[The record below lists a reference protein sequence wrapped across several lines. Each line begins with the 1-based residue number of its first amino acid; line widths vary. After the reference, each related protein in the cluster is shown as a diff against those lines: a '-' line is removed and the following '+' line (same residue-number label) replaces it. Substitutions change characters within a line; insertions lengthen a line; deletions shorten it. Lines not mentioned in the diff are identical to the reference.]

1 MNWVLTGRFARV
13 AVITLAVCLGA
24 VELEAVPRR
33 PDVRQVSFCVTG
45 IERSSPRQDEF
56 GRNVRPF
63 DSAVIPVYYK
73 RLAIAP
79 KAGSQVTVV
88 PLAAGLVPFNLKIV
102 RVIREEECGD
112 EKRWNLEL
120 EPVTDRAIL
129 DAQPLAGGTDEF
141 PFRACVIFPAVSSAR
156 AIPGTGFERR
166 SLPRGVY
173 AATIIAAIDLDG
185 DGSPDFLETSYCCD
199 RDQDRARN
207 MARDCDYTCGKAFKK
222 IAGRWRLVES
232 FRPC

>member
-1 MNWVLTGRFARV
+1 MNGVLTGRFARV
-13 AVITLAVCLGA
+13 AAITLAVCVGA

-33 PDVRQVSFCVTG
+33 PDVGRLSFCVTSVD
-45 IERSSPRQDEF
+45 RSSPQKDTSEHS
-56 GRNVRPF
+56 VRPF
-63 DSAVIPVYYK
+63 TSVSIVAYFARLPV
-73 RLAIAP
+73 AP

-102 RVIREEECGD
+102 RVIREEACGD

-129 DAQPLAGGTDEF
+129 EAQPLADRTDEY
-141 PFRACVIFPAVSSAR
+141 PFEACVIFPAVASAR
-156 AIPGTGFERR
+156 AILGTGFERR

-173 AATIIAAIDLDG
+173 AATIIAAIDLDC